1 MMIPENETYPAA
13 ASIVR
18 VPEPVNDRRIYARLG
33 RYRRSRIQ
41 SDLSSFRLDSGAYA
55 DVLLLSGLADV
66 RD

>member
-18 VPEPVNDRRIYARLG
+18 VPEPVNGRRIYARLG
-33 RYRRSRIQ
+33 RSRSRIQ